1 VLKIKLEGSMSLC
14 FRVRPLIALL
24 LLGLGACAIE
34 RSELSLASPPSAT
47 AAPASAKVAIIRS
60 VKDDRR
66 FEQAPTDPSIPS
78 IGFEGTAQAT
88 AETKA
93 RAIGRKR
100 NTYGMALGDV
110 LLQPGQDVAGTVRAH
125 LAAALRESGYVVLD
139 GSGSAPGAIALD
151 VTIRRFWAWFTPGFA
166 TVTVSTVVTTDV
178 SIDGGGRTVTINAL
192 NERSSLAATDAVWKD
207 SIEKAL
213 EAYRRDARAKFRSN

>member
-47 AAPASAKVAIIRS
+47 AAP
-60 VKDDRR
+60 
-66 FEQAPTDPSIPS
+66 
-78 IGFEGTAQAT
+78 AT